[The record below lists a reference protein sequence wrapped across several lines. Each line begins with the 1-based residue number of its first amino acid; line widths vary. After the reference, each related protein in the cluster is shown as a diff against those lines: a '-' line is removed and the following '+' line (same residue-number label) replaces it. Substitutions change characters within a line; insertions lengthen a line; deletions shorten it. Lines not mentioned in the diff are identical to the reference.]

1 MNEFEWRRQMRGL
14 REPLLP
20 PPNLWAAIDAALED
34 TGSTDALAP
43 STLIAPKRL
52 RKRQRLWLMASSF
65 VALAALGGALMVYYV
80 QAPTR
85 PTVASSAPL
94 SARDWKP
101 LDPRLAGAAT
111 ELDAA
116 RRELQQAIQQAPE
129 SPELQRLLRR
139 TEQQQSQLQQ
149 LGHEAG

>member
-1 MNEFEWRRQMRGL
+1 MNEFEWRRQMRDL
-14 REPLLP
+14 REPLAP
-20 PPNLWAAIDAALED
+20 PPDLWAAIDAALE
-34 TGSTDALAP
+34 TNGPNSAVVP
-43 STLIAPKRL
+43 SPTIERPFTRH
-52 RKRQRLWLMASSF
+52 RLWLMAASF
-65 VALAALGGALMVYYV
+65 AAVALLGGGLATYYLR
-80 QAPTR
+80 APT
-85 PTVASSAPL
+85 PANVANVAPVA
-94 SARDWKP
+94 ARDWKP

-149 LGHEAG
+149 LGHEAS